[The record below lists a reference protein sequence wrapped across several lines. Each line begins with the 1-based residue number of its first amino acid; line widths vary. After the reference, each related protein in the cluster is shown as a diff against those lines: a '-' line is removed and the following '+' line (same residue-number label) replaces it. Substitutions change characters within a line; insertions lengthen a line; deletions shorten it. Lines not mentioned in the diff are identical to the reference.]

1 MDYPEKS
8 LIRTNAL
15 AYCAVASATKKKKV
29 LKRRLQNEIKTK
41 GGNEMFENS
50 SSTGRLSEE
59 KLMEREKT
67 FERKF
72 EKFEKDLQE
81 KQRVSF
87 NNLKQELETMR
98 VEISSSILRD
108 VSRDFVAKV

>member
-1 MDYPEKS
+1 
-8 LIRTNAL
+8 
-15 AYCAVASATKKKKV
+15 
-29 LKRRLQNEIKTK
+29 
-41 GGNEMFENS
+41 MFENS

-108 VSRDFVAKV
+108 VSRDFVAKVKKR